1 MATSGN
7 RRKYEDDIEY
17 LDPAVAATEAY
28 PLICLYGEFGKRKTT
43 TACGLIVEHGLLI
56 SADNSWKVLKRTIH
70 KDLLDKTE
78 LVVYDGLSQLEYINY
93 TNYDTVIFDTFSK
106 MVDNYLDLLL
116 DNATWG
122 GYREKLKSERED
134 LKGLEVV
141 APIDYRVLRDQF
153 RPVLSH
159 IMAQPVT
166 KVFTF
171 HVNDPIPGLSKDDTR
186 KPRIPNSTWSMIAE
200 LADVIGYLHSKGKEI
215 VVGVDEKRFGYVGK
229 SRIDG
234 VEGEMPIAEFI
245 AAIKRPKIG

>member
-1 MATSGN
+1 MATSSN
-7 RRKYEDDIEY
+7 RDYAKEVIY
-17 LDPAVAATEAY
+17 LDPMEATTEAY

-43 TACGLIVEHGLLI
+43 TACGLIREHGLLI
-56 SADNSWKVLKRTIH
+56 SADNSWKVLKRDIH

-78 LVVYDGLSQLEYINY
+78 LVLYDGLSQLEYIQY

-116 DNATWG
+116 DKATWG
-122 GYREKLKSERED
+122 GYRERLKSELSE

-159 IMAQPVT
+159 IISQPVT

-200 LADVIGYLHSKGKEI
+200 LADVIGYLHTKGKEI

-234 VEGEMPIAEFI
+234 IEGEMPIEEFI
-245 AAIKRPKIG
+245 SVIQQAPLQ